1 MISDNRSEVQR
12 VLLLTLGLNLIVLVI
27 KIVVSWANGS
37 LSLLADALHSVTD
50 SANNVVG
57 LVAVKFAS
65 PLPDRDHPYG
75 HHKFEAVGAIAIAAF
90 LAIACLEIIKGV
102 ISSLFKLEHK
112 IQLGEFDLWFLLLVL
127 GINIFVAF
135 YERHVGKKVG
145 SAILIADSHH
155 TMADI
160 WITIGVI
167 ASLAIISTGISWL
180 QWLDLALAI
189 PVSILV
195 LWSGYQ
201 ILVENIPILVD
212 KAAIPPEKIYDLV
225 MTIEGVIN
233 CHDIASRGILGRQ
246 LFIEMHLVVAAEDIK
261 TAHEITDKIERIL
274 DQNYAPVRVTIH
286 VEPPD
291 SISYRLTYEE

>member
-145 SAILIADSHH
+145 SAILVADSHH

-167 ASLAIISTGISWL
+167 ASLAIINTGISWL

-233 CHDIASRGILGRQ
+233 CHDIASRGVLGRQ
-246 LFIEMHLVVAAEDIK
+246 LFIEMHLV
-261 TAHEITDKIERIL
+261 
-274 DQNYAPVRVTIH
+274 
-286 VEPPD
+286 
-291 SISYRLTYEE
+291 